1 MSNQHSALI
10 QLLGDDDPDTV
21 AMVKEQLLEIG
32 HDALP
37 KIKALAHVD
46 DVRVA
51 RHAKEV
57 LAQIES
63 GQADQDFTLLCHLFP
78 EDGDLENASW
88 LLARALVPG
97 IDTDDAAHQL
107 DVWGRE
113 LQQILH
119 GVQNPTAVV
128 RNMARYISGDLGFQ
142 GNADDY
148 YNPRNSLL
156 PAVLES
162 RLGIPVTLT
171 LLYILL
177 GKRVG
182 KLIEGI
188 NLPGH
193 FIARYGDVFFDPF
206 NEGMQLTA
214 SDCEAILA
222 KQDLAM
228 QAHFLDAANPRQILH
243 RMLVNLAH
251 IYNRQETSAER
262 LRIGGWLK
270 ALTRQ

>member
-1 MSNQHSALI
+1 MSNQHTALI

-32 HDALP
+32 SDALP
-37 KIKALAHVD
+37 KIKALIHVD

-51 RHAKEV
+51 RHAKEI
-57 LAQIES
+57 LDRIES
-63 GQADQDFTLLCHLFP
+63 TQADQEFTLLCHLFP

-88 LLARALVPG
+88 LLARALIPG
-97 IDTDDAAHQL
+97 IETDEAAHQL

-113 LQQILH
+113 LGEILH
-119 GVQNPTAVV
+119 GVENATAVV
-128 RNMARYISGDLGFQ
+128 RNMARYISGDLGFR

-156 PAVLES
+156 PAVIGS
-162 RLGIPVTLT
+162 RLGIPVTMT

-182 KLIEGI
+182 KPVVGI

-193 FIARYGDVFFDPF
+193 FIARYDDVFFDPF
-206 NEGMQLTA
+206 NEGMQLSAT
-214 SDCEAILA
+214 DCEAILA

-228 QAHFLDAANPRQILH
+228 QAHFLDSANPRQILH

-251 IYNRQETSAER
+251 IYNQQEINAQR
-262 LRIGGWLK
+262 LQIGAWLK
-270 ALTRQ
+270 ALSR